1 MAGYVYGVIF
11 SPPYKHAQAYLGS
24 TRNLKQR
31 YREHISGSGSPLI
44 RAAVKAG
51 HECRLVAVR
60 FPRIAEA
67 RQMER
72 KLKRWHNNTKSLQF
86 LQALARAS

>member
-1 MAGYVYGVIF
+1 VVF
-11 SPPYKHAQAYLGS
+11 NPPYKHAQAYLGS

-31 YREHISGSGSPLI
+31 YREHISGYGSPLVK
-44 RAAVKAG
+44 AAYDAG

-60 FPRIAEA
+60 FPQIAQA

-72 KLKRWHNNTKSLQF
+72 KLKRWHNNAKALEFVQSLVG
-86 LQALARAS
+86 